1 MQHRRYDQG
10 ALGVTKSAYYH
21 AQMPFAVKRLA
32 RQCNIGVIVPKVL
45 MAKLS
50 QMFMVVVL
58 FCSKALLADE
68 SIQNS
73 GVISKQALFL
83 QHPNFQENFDRY
95 QVLDAAPKIPDDVSV
110 LIFLGT
116 WCHDSQREVPRM
128 LKILE
133 TVGFPQADIKMVTL
147 DFSKNDRLGL
157 AAANE
162 VKFTPTFIFFRQQNE
177 IGRIVEKPATTLEN
191 AVSQLLDQRSAN

>member
-1 MQHRRYDQG
+1 
-10 ALGVTKSAYYH
+10 
-21 AQMPFAVKRLA
+21 
-32 RQCNIGVIVPKVL
+32 

-191 AVSQLLDQRSAN
+191 AVSQLLDQHSANQGSMLKEL

>member
-1 MQHRRYDQG
+1 
-10 ALGVTKSAYYH
+10 
-21 AQMPFAVKRLA
+21 
-32 RQCNIGVIVPKVL
+32 
-45 MAKLS
+45 MAKLC
-50 QMFMVVVL
+50 QIAMVL
-58 FCSKALLADE
+58 LLCCSNSLLADD
-68 SIQNS
+68 SIRNL

-95 QVLDAAPKIPDDVSV
+95 EVLDGAPKIPNDVSV
-110 LIFLGT
+110 LMFFGT

-133 TVGFPQADIKMVTL
+133 AVGFPQADIKMVTL
-147 DFSKNDRLGL
+147 DVSKNDPLGL

-177 IGRIVEKPATTLEN
+177 LGRIVEKPATTLE
-191 AVSQLLDQRSAN
+191 AAIGELLDQL

>member
-1 MQHRRYDQG
+1 MLLIGNRG
-10 ALGVTKSAYYH
+10 ITC
-21 AQMPFAVKRLA
+21 FAVLILSL
-32 RQCNIGVIVPKVL
+32 NVIAAPEAV
-45 MAKLS
+45 
-50 QMFMVVVL
+50 QHWG
-58 FCSKALLADE
+58 D
-68 SIQNS
+68 
-73 GVISKQALFL
+73 ISKQALFL